1 MIHFSVSRHYRASSE
16 ELWRFLTDTTLWP
29 MWGPT
34 VMAARCSER
43 FIRKGSVGTVRTP
56 IGVWVPFVITEYDDL
71 HFWAWKVAGIRATG
85 HRVAAQRD
93 QSCRLFFELPVY
105 GLPYALVCWRAT
117 ANLARLLEA
126 TEVLTRQRAAILS
139 PKCTTNPEKKFELKN
154 NRT

>member
-1 MIHFSVSRHYRASSE
+1 MINFSVSRHYRASSQ

-34 VMAARCSER
+34 VTAVRCSER

-85 HRVAAQRD
+85 HRVIAHSD
-93 QSCRLFFELPVY
+93 HSCRLVFELPVY
-105 GLPYALVCWRAT
+105 GLPYALVCRRTT
-117 ANLARLLEA
+117 ANLARLLG
-126 TEVLTRQRAAILS
+126 S
-139 PKCTTNPEKKFELKN
+139 N
-154 NRT
+154 